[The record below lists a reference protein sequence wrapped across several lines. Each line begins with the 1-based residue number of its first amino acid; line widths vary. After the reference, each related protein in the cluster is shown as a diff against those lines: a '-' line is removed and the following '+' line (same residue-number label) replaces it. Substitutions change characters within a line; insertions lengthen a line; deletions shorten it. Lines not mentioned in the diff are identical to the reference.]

1 MKAKLSPSIWKLV
14 EEQISP
20 QFEADEPLN
29 VFDPWN
35 GATLNLRAYNGSNGM
50 RSYDKSKWLTPGP
63 LFKDDDE
70 KLDEV
75 YAQVKG
81 LDYEI
86 DPTNP
91 HYTKSYDE
99 LSAKLELVLGR
110 PLYKNKDK
118 QNAGSAIEDAFND
131 EDELSSSNSLGTSY
145 STNSQPEND
154 VQNILNSSDDDDA
167 ELRALL
173 ED

>member
-1 MKAKLSPSIWKLV
+1 
-14 EEQISP
+14 
-20 QFEADEPLN
+20 
-29 VFDPWN
+29 
-35 GATLNLRAYNGSNGM
+35 M
-50 RSYDKSKWLTPGP
+50 RSYDKSKWLSAGP

-75 YAQVKG
+75 YSQVKG

-86 DPTNP
+86 DPANP

-110 PLYKNKDK
+110 PLYKDKDK
-118 QNAGSAIEDAFND
+118 HSSGAAIEDAFND
-131 EDELSSSNSLGTSY
+131 EEELSNSNSLGTSY
-145 STNSQPEND
+145 STNSPQEND
-154 VQNILNSSDDDDA
+154 VRNILSSSDDDDA